1 MPEESAAQR
10 ICRRVLSTAH
20 SLDANASVTSVARLQ
35 DDNDST
41 LVRIKAG
48 ANVNPGILVET
59 LRAAWPLAYVGVVE
73 NYASGTQE
81 AQVVVPSS
89 STQHEIARSVV
100 SSRAWAARLST
111 VSVAL
116 LWASAATFGGL
127 IVAHLVL

>member
-1 MPEESAAQR
+1 MAGESTAQR

-20 SLDANASVTSVARLQ
+20 SLDAGASVTSVARLQ

-48 ANVNPGILVET
+48 SGVNPSILADT

-73 NYASGTQE
+73 NYASGTHE

-100 SSRAWAARLST
+100 SSRVWAGWLST
-111 VSVAL
+111 LSAAL

-127 IVAHLVL
+127 VVAHLLL

>member
-1 MPEESAAQR
+1 MAAESAAQR

-20 SLDANASVTSVARLQ
+20 SLDASASVTSVARLQ

-48 ANVNPGILVET
+48 ADVNPSVLAAA

-89 STQHEIARSVV
+89 AQQHEIARSVV
-100 SSRAWAARLST
+100 SRRVWASRLST
-111 VSVAL
+111 VSAAL

-127 IVAHLVL
+127 VVAHLVL